1 MMFVK
6 DPSTKMIINTDDS
19 YYNSI
24 VALRNSEKKEQ
35 TMVHQMTELQDELTE
50 IKQLLQQVLDG
61 RKYG

>member
-1 MMFVK
+1 MFVK
-6 DPSTKMIINTDDS
+6 DPSTKVIINTDDS

-24 VALRNSEKKEQ
+24 VALRHNQKNEQ
-35 TMVHQMTELQDELTE
+35 SMMHQISDLQDELTE